1 MNNRL
6 RIRESEDS
14 NGYTIYFESLG
25 LNNDDYIKIK
35 DVIRH
40 FVKGEEIFFGHYR
53 TDGMNISKE
62 NFEMYGFEI
71 PEYFKSNGRYDKI
84 IKGKE
89 KKFLFF
95 KSEPWALT
103 VCSAPANNET
113 YEILDK
119 IFHYYLETTVFCP
132 KIDWGIFVNEYS
144 NYMSN
149 GSRDYVAKGYT
160 DFLFA
165 YVDSGDFS
173 ITFDPKNHDPQSVKN
188 DIFKIL
194 ELNSDSNL

>member
-1 MNNRL
+1 MK
-6 RIRESEDS
+6 ITEYEDS
-14 NGYTIYFESLG
+14 NGYTIRFESLG
-25 LNNDDYIKIK
+25 LNNDDYSKIK
-35 DVIRH
+35 DIIRY
-40 FVKGEEIFFGHYR
+40 FVRGEEIFFGHYR

-62 NFEMYGFEI
+62 DFIKYGLEI
-71 PEYFKSNGRYDKI
+71 PQYFKSNGRYDKI

-103 VCSAPANNET
+103 VCSAPTNNET
-113 YEILDK
+113 YKIMDK

-132 KIDWGIFVNEYS
+132 KIDWETFVNEYS

-149 GSRDYVAKGYT
+149 ATRDYVAKGYT

-173 ITFDPKNHDPQSVKN
+173 ITFDSKMHDPQSIKN

-194 ELNSDSNL
+194 ELDEDSNL